1 MSLRKSLMALPA
13 VIAAVAVAS
22 PAAAS
27 ASVVTPAS
35 PAHTFNIG
43 GFVGPLQP
51 GSLGCLVLV
60 RHLQFAVLTGQT
72 AWANAIANV
81 LLYSGCGGAA
91 I

>member
-1 MSLRKSLMALPA
+1 MSLRKSLVALPA

-35 PAHTFNIG
+35 PAHTFNVG
-43 GFVGPLQP
+43 GFVGPFQP
-51 GSLGCLVLV
+51 GSIGCRILVG
-60 RHLQFAVLTGQT
+60 HIQFALLTGNV
-72 AWANAIANV
+72 ALANV
-81 LLYSGCGGAA
+81 LSNAFLYTGCGGAA

>member
-1 MSLRKSLMALPA
+1 MSLRKSLFALPA
-13 VIAAVAVAS
+13 VVAALAVAS

-27 ASVVTPAS
+27 ASVVSPAS

-51 GSLGCLVLV
+51 GSLGCRALVGNI
-60 RHLQFAVLTGQT
+60 QFALLTGNVP
-72 AWANAIANV
+72 WASVLSNAFV
-81 LLYSGCGGAA
+81 YSGCGGAA